1 MPKWEQIESELFINT
16 LITTDKTPNR
26 AGALAL
32 QIKGDAEN
40 TEVNNSI
47 DGKLKVVIILGN
59 PFEKEQ
65 EIQQKIKPAQLIVHI
80 GAYHNCW
87 SEIADVV
94 LPGQYYS
101 EKKGT
106 FTNKLQQVQA
116 IDIAIQAL
124 RRSRPE
130 WQIIVELAH
139 ALGQKFKFGNVNQVF
154 SAMAKE
160 TKAFSG
166 LSFDQTCDHEIKL
179 TKTFKDTGMEL
190 VQAPA

>member
-1 MPKWEQIESELFINT
+1 M
-16 LITTDKTPNR
+16 
-26 AGALAL
+26 A
-32 QIKGDAEN
+32 
-40 TEVNNSI
+40 
-47 DGKLKVVIILGN
+47 IILGN
-59 PFEKEQ
+59 PFETEH
-65 EIQQKIKPAQLIVHI
+65 EIQQKIKPAQLVVHI

-94 LPGQYYS
+94 LPGQYFS
-101 EKKGT
+101 EKKVT

-116 IDIAIQAL
+116 TEISVQAL

-139 ALGQKFKFGNVNQVF
+139 QLGHKYSFSNINQVF
-154 SAMAKE
+154 AAMAEE

-166 LSFDQTCDHEIKL
+166 LSFDQISDQGIKL
-179 TKTFKDTGMEL
+179 KQTFKDTGMKL